1 MRLLGPA
8 PEVHLPRK
16 CPVPTMGHKAKRTV
30 HHRGGVNKRGP
41 QANLAEMNEVSVDL
55 KPLYHRLEGTVK

>member
-1 MRLLGPA
+1 
-8 PEVHLPRK
+8 
-16 CPVPTMGHKAKRTV
+16 MGHKAKRTV

-55 KPLYHRLEGTVK
+55 EPLYHRLEGTVK